1 MEEEKARIEA
11 RVRREMMQL
20 FIEEARIEAEAKER
34 HEKFLKDKEDER
46 QLRSG
51 IVPGGGGLEI
61 NVASM
66 KARMRLEER
75 IKLEKLR
82 GKRILQGALISSA
95 VILAAVLMFMAQQKE
110 PAVFYDLAAI
120 KDSLKKASAYH
131 GQFKVDEVFLS
142 RNAPSAVIELS
153 FLPSTE
159 KDLKDFVEGLVK
171 KYSMMRPGEKI
182 NIILKAKKR
191 IYATVS
197 YIPRGNSIEI
207 ELMK

>member
-11 RVRREMMQL
+11 KVRREMMQL
-20 FIEEARIEAEAKER
+20 FIEEARIEAEAKEQHDR
-34 HEKFLKDKEDER
+34 FLKDKEDER

-51 IVPGGGGLEI
+51 LASREEGLEI
-61 NVASM
+61 DVASM

-82 GKRILQGALISSA
+82 GKRILQGALVSSA
-95 VILAAVLMFMAQQKE
+95 VIVAAVLMFITQQKE

-120 KDSLKKASAYH
+120 KDSLQKASAYH
-131 GQFKVDEVFLS
+131 GQFKVDEVSLS

-159 KDLKDFVEGLVK
+159 KDLKDFVEGLIR
-171 KYSMMRPGEKI
+171 KYSMLRPGEKI
-182 NIILKAKKR
+182 NIVLKAEKR

-197 YIPRGNSIEI
+197 YIPRSNSIEI